1 MVSAAF
7 AGFAEGFSN
16 VYSKH
21 LQEQG
26 AINKEKEK
34 YSDILINSITLPE
47 DVTPERRIEYKQLLM
62 QQHPELL
69 KAFVGRQLV
78 NGDQFSITQGP
89 YQQGTGYRLGSNST
103 LNLIKA
109 TTSTVERE
117 PQRTRRILA
126 DFNIQIDTL
135 LSNNQTMKDQDA
147 IRQVFNSMSQNHRN
161 TIIKTGI
168 HNDEYEARKAVAANR
183 RFLVTQQIG
192 MEKKV
197 YPELSNEGKIYLKD
211 HYDRELLPR
220 NPQTNAQYN
229 PNADTIHYKLIEY
242 LLYHDKDPDSVPNR
256 FISYIGNISRDN
268 VSPALLKHLEKFNA
282 EVESAGQDK
291 QEAFD
296 ASQIFL
302 PASTDPDI
310 RDDQAIPSNITE
322 GISNYLVKVE
332 QTGYSQNLVPKIVN
346 DINSVSSNITHDKYI
361 GYVAIEM
368 LKRANIEPSSNKYNV
383 YYDMIVD
390 QLLRA
395 YRNR

>member
-7 AGFAEGFSN
+7 AGFAEGLSG
-16 VYSKH
+16 SLATH
-21 LQEQG
+21 IQERG
-26 AINKEKEK
+26 VINKEKEK

-47 DVTPERRIEYKQLLM
+47 DTTPERKVEYHKLLM

-78 NGDQFSITQGP
+78 NGDQFNITEGP

-109 TTSTVERE
+109 TTSRVETE
-117 PQRTRRILA
+117 DQRTRRILA

-147 IRQVFNSMSQNHRN
+147 IRQVFNAMPQNHRN

-183 RFLVTQQIG
+183 RFLVKQQIG
-192 MEKKV
+192 TEKKV
-197 YPELSNEGKIYLKD
+197 YPELSNEGKTYLKE

-268 VSPALLKHLEKFNA
+268 VSPALLKHLEEINA

-296 ASQIFL
+296 ASQI
-302 PASTDPDI
+302 PTRTDPDI
-310 RDDQAIPSNITE
+310 RDDQAIPSNIAE

-332 QTGYSQNLVPKIVN
+332 QTGYDNLVPKIVN
-346 DINSVSSNITHDKYI
+346 DINSVSSDITHDKYI
-361 GYVAIEM
+361 AGVAIDM
-368 LKRANIEPSSNKYNV
+368 LRQANIEPSSNKYNV
-383 YYDMIVD
+383 YYNMIVN

-395 YRNR
+395 YENR

>member
-1 MVSAAF
+1 MVSASF
-7 AGFAEGFSN
+7 AGFAEGLSRSLATHIEERG
-16 VYSKH
+16 V
-21 LQEQG
+21 
-26 AINKEKEK
+26 INKEKEK

-197 YPELSNEGKIYLKD
+197 YPELSNEGKTYLKE

-242 LLYHDKDPDSVPNR
+242 LLYHDKDSDSVPNR

-296 ASQIFL
+296 ASQI
-302 PASTDPDI
+302 PTRTDPDI

-322 GISNYLVKVE
+322 GISNYLVRVE
-332 QTGYSQNLVPKIVN
+332 QTGYPQNLVPKIVN
-346 DINSVSSNITHDKYI
+346 DINSVSSDMTHDKYI
-361 GYVAIEM
+361 AYVAEDM
-368 LKRANIEPSSNKYNV
+368 LKEANIEPSSNKYNV
-383 YYDMIVD
+383 YYNMIVN

-395 YRNR
+395 YENR

>member
-7 AGFAEGFSN
+7 AGFAEGLSG
-16 VYSKH
+16 SLATH
-21 LQEQG
+21 IQERG
-26 AINKEKEK
+26 VINKEKEK

-47 DVTPERRIEYKQLLM
+47 DTTPERRVEYHKLLM

-78 NGDQFSITQGP
+78 NGDQFNITEGP
-89 YQQGTGYRLGSNST
+89 YQQGTGYKLGSNST

-109 TTSTVERE
+109 TTSRVETE
-117 PQRTRRILA
+117 DQRTRRILA

-147 IRQVFNSMSQNHRN
+147 IRQVFNAMPQNHRN
-161 TIIKTGI
+161 TIIQTGI
-168 HNDEYEARKAVAANR
+168 HNDEYEARKAIAANR
-183 RFLVTQQIG
+183 RFLVKQQIG

-197 YPELSNEGKIYLKD
+197 YPELSNEGKTYLKD

-268 VSPALLKHLEKFNA
+268 VSPALLKHLEEINA

-296 ASQIFL
+296 ASQI
-302 PASTDPDI
+302 PTRTDPDI
-310 RDDQAIPSNITE
+310 RDDQAIPSNIAE

-332 QTGYSQNLVPKIVN
+332 QTGYDNLVPKIVN
-346 DINSVSSNITHDKYI
+346 DINSVSSDITHDKYI
-361 GYVAIEM
+361 AGVAIDM
-368 LKRANIEPSSNKYNV
+368 LRQANIEPSSNKYNV
-383 YYDMIVD
+383 YYNMIVN

-395 YRNR
+395 YENR

>member
-7 AGFAEGFSN
+7 AGFAEGLSG
-16 VYSKH
+16 SLATH
-21 LQEQG
+21 IQERG
-26 AINKEKEK
+26 VINKEKEK
-34 YSDILINSITLPE
+34 YSDILINSIILPE
-47 DVTPERRIEYKQLLM
+47 DTTPERKVEYHKLLM

-78 NGDQFSITQGP
+78 NGDQFNITEGP

-109 TTSTVERE
+109 TTSRVETE
-117 PQRTRRILA
+117 DQRTRRILA

-147 IRQVFNSMSQNHRN
+147 IRQVFNAMPQNHRN

-183 RFLVTQQIG
+183 RFLVKQQIG

-197 YPELSNEGKIYLKD
+197 YPELSNEGKTYLKD

-268 VSPALLKHLEKFNA
+268 VSPALLEHLEEFNA

-296 ASQIFL
+296 ASQI
-302 PASTDPDI
+302 PTRTDPDI
-310 RDDQAIPSNITE
+310 RDDQAIPSNIAE
-322 GISNYLVKVE
+322 GISN
-332 QTGYSQNLVPKIVN
+332 
-346 DINSVSSNITHDKYI
+346 
-361 GYVAIEM
+361 
-368 LKRANIEPSSNKYNV
+368 
-383 YYDMIVD
+383 
-390 QLLRA
+390 
-395 YRNR
+395 

>member
-1 MVSAAF
+1 
-7 AGFAEGFSN
+7 
-16 VYSKH
+16 
-21 LQEQG
+21 
-26 AINKEKEK
+26 
-34 YSDILINSITLPE
+34 
-47 DVTPERRIEYKQLLM
+47 
-62 QQHPELL
+62 
-69 KAFVGRQLV
+69 
-78 NGDQFSITQGP
+78 
-89 YQQGTGYRLGSNST
+89 
-103 LNLIKA
+103 
-109 TTSTVERE
+109 
-117 PQRTRRILA
+117 
-126 DFNIQIDTL
+126 
-135 LSNNQTMKDQDA
+135 
-147 IRQVFNSMSQNHRN
+147 
-161 TIIKTGI
+161 
-168 HNDEYEARKAVAANR
+168 
-183 RFLVTQQIG
+183 
-192 MEKKV
+192 
-197 YPELSNEGKIYLKD
+197 
-211 HYDRELLPR
+211 
-220 NPQTNAQYN
+220 
-229 PNADTIHYKLIEY
+229 
-242 LLYHDKDPDSVPNR
+242 
-256 FISYIGNISRDN
+256 